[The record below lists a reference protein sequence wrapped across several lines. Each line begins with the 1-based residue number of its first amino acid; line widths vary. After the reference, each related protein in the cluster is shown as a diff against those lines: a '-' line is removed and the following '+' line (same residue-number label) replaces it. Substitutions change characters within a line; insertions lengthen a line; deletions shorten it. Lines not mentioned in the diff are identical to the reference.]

1 MWVPSGCALPPLAS
15 VSSSG
20 LCMPYLFMMVAFFGE
35 VFGYSANTAWG
46 RYSEVFLDGEYFE
59 VGYLVHT

>member
-1 MWVPSGCALPPLAS
+1 
-15 VSSSG
+15 
-20 LCMPYLFMMVAFFGE
+20 MPYLFMMVAFFGE